1 MFVECSVPTSSA
13 KDVTIKKTRMCG
25 DALTSLINNQICSGV
40 FRLQGTVPFSHPKSL
55 KKGTLIETGRNRP
68 VSRNQTAILAG
79 TLKSSSKFQITRP
92 LANQKNPFNLL
103 SMQREKVG
111 GFSYKAFYKF
121 KIGAKCYL
129 LRL

>member
-1 MFVECSVPTSSA
+1 MISHKSFINLKQDFTRILEDEPSVYPQ
-13 KDVTIKKTRMCG
+13 VIKVCLELDFDKPH
-25 DALTSLINNQICSGV
+25 LFHIQNQK
-40 FRLQGTVPFSHPKSL
+40 RNQ
-55 KKGTLIETGRNRP
+55 GTLIETGRNRP

-121 KIGAKCYL
+121 KIGTKCYL